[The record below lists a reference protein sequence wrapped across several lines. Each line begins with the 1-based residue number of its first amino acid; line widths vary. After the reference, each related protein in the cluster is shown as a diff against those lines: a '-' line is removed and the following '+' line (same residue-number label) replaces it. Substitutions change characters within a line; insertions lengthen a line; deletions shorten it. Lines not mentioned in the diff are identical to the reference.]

1 MQPGRAERPP
11 AHLALTIPPDQRIV
25 AWADPGA
32 ALSSDGQLLLYN
44 ADAGGVPRIY
54 ARRLSDAVGT
64 VLPGSEGALGPVF
77 SPDDKWILFSSP
89 GNVWKKLP
97 AQGGTAVDITIPSG
111 VTVGLMRWNRDDGFA
126 VTLGNGTVALL
137 HSSGTI
143 TTVAAPDTSIHE
155 QSLDVMEVLPN
166 GNLLVIGTDVYP
178 AGHAFIIDRTT
189 GKRTPLLDAPLSWIA
204 AANGYL
210 VWTDPVGV
218 MYAAP
223 VRRQA
228 RYRRGA
234 RLRRHRPDDA
244 RHPSADCH
252 CA

>member
-1 MQPGRAERPP
+1 MRGRPRAAPP
-11 AHLALTIPPDQRIV
+11 AHLALTIPPTS
-25 AWADPGA
+25 ASLPWADPGA

-126 VTLGNGTVALL
+126 VTLGNGAVALL

-155 QSLDVMEVLPN
+155 QSLDVMEVLPD

-178 AGHAFIIDRTT
+178 AGHAFIIDRDD
-189 GKRTPLLDAPLSWIA
+189 GQAHA
-204 AANGYL
+204 AARRPGEL
-210 VWTDPVGV
+210 DRSGQWLSRLDRPRRRHVCR
-218 MYAAP
+218 A

-244 RHPSADCH
+244 RHPSAGRH
-252 CA
+252 RA